1 MRRGKLLV
9 IFCLLISSF
18 LGIQPARAATG
29 NGLQALQVQ
38 MPGSV
43 SMTPGESKTL
53 TLTLQNIGSKTW
65 KNSGAGFVSIYTHGP
80 KYRRSVFKSSSWISD
95 TQPAKLKETSVAKGS
110 VGTISL
116 TLTAPTTVGTYAE
129 TFALASEDTAWITG
143 GQFTLQ
149 LSVVAPVSVPIP
161 VAVSAPLPS
170 YKAEVTAESES
181 AIKAKGGISVVY
193 TVTVKN
199 TGTSAWSGRSLRP
212 SAVQIASLE
221 VSEIQHK
228 SWKSSSLVLE
238 RTGAVAPG
246 ASDTFSFAFLTPKY
260 KGSYDL
266 TFQLSTDDTSIE
278 GGMID
283 IPVEVTAD
291 AKDVKGA
298 RPKVDTKST
307 AGTETAGGVYKENII
322 AEEPT
327 MRVGVLIVDEE
338 TDNEVVIA
346 SASAMSIKDT
356 DGNLLAE
363 VAAGEEV
370 TAYYM
375 VDKKKYY
382 YEIDGEKRKT
392 NLPLRFVPNEVNAV
406 LTVTNFDRRATRGSA
421 FADNQ
426 FRNILEVR
434 HNDTKERTWLINELS
449 MESYLW
455 GLAETSNSS
464 PAEFQKA
471 LMTAARTYGY
481 YHFTRNTKH
490 DAEGFT
496 VDAYAD
502 QVYKGYGQ
510 ELRNPTV
517 VKAVNDSKGIVVTYG
532 GEIAITP
539 YFSRSDGK
547 TRDWSDV
554 WGGNVPW
561 NKSVSVPWDAGK
573 TLWGHGVGMSASGA
587 LGMAND
593 GATYDKILK
602 YFYSGVDLEKRWK

>member
-1 MRRGKLLV
+1 MRQGKLLV

-18 LGIQPARAATG
+18 FGIQPARAATA
-29 NGLQALQVQ
+29 NGLEALQVQ
-38 MPGSV
+38 MPGNV
-43 SMTPGESKTL
+43 SMAPGESKTL
-53 TLTLQNIGSKTW
+53 ILTLQNIGTKTW

-80 KYRRSVFKSSSWISD
+80 KYRQSVFKSSSWISD

-116 TLTAPTTVGTYAE
+116 TLSAPTTTGTYAE
-129 TFALASEDTAWITG
+129 TFALASEDTAWISG
-143 GQFTLQ
+143 GQFTINLT
-149 LSVVAPVSVPIP
+149 VATSASATSAAPTASSYQADVAGVSTGTIV
-161 VAVSAPLPS
+161 
-170 YKAEVTAESES
+170 
-181 AIKAKGGISVVY
+181 AKGGISVVY
-193 TVTVKN
+193 TVTVTN
-199 TGTSAWSGRSLRP
+199 TGSASWGPRRLQP
-212 SAVQIASLE
+212 SNLQVAGLE
-221 VSEIQHK
+221 ASEIQHK
-228 SWKSSSLVLE
+228 SWKSSSLILE
-238 RTGAVAPG
+238 RSGTLAPG
-246 ASDTFSFAFLTPKY
+246 AADTFSFAFSTPKY

-266 TFQLSTDDTSIE
+266 TFQLTTEGQEIE
-278 GGMID
+278 GGEID
-283 IPVEVTAD
+283 IPVEVTSD
-291 AKDVKGA
+291 AKDVNGA

-307 AGTETAGGVYKENII
+307 TGTETAGGVYKENII

-338 TDNEVVIA
+338 TDNEVIVS
-346 SASAMSIKDT
+346 SATTMSIKDT

-363 VAAGEEV
+363 VAAGKEV

-382 YEIDGEKRKT
+382 YEIDGEERKT
-392 NLPLRFVPNEVNAV
+392 NLPIRFVPSEVNAV

-426 FRNILEVR
+426 FRNILEIR

-449 MESYLW
+449 MEPYLW

-517 VKAVNDSKGIVVTYG
+517 VTAVNDTKGIIVIYG
-532 GEIAITP
+532 GDIAITA
-539 YFSRSDGK
+539 YFSRSDGR
-547 TRDWSDV
+547 TRDWSEV

-561 NKSVSVPWDAGK
+561 SKSVAVPWDVGK

-593 GATYDKILK
+593 GWIYDKILK
-602 YFYSGVDLEKRWK
+602 YFYTGVELEKRWK